1 LLPDQAA
8 AHSGV
13 VATRKKWKDLSPGT
27 RRLVIAVGTVEGA
40 LKIAAL
46 VDLAWRP
53 ASQVRGSKVAW
64 AAAITLI
71 NSLGAIPIVY
81 FIRGRRR

>member
-1 LLPDQAA
+1 MLPDEAA

-13 VATRKKWKDLSPGT
+13 MATGKKWQDLSPGT
-27 RRLVIAVGTVEGA
+27 RRLAIAVGTVEGA

-46 VDLAWRP
+46 IDLAWRP
-53 ASQVRGSKVAW
+53 ASQIRGSKLGW

-71 NSLGAIPIVY
+71 NSLGAVPIIY
-81 FIRGRRR
+81 FARGIRR